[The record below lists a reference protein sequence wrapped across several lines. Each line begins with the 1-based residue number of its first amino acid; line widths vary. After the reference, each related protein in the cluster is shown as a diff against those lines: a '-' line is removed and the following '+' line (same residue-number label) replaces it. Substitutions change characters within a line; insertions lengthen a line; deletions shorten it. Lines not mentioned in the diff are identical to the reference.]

1 MQIRHYIPSDA
12 PAVLQLWDTA
22 GVRAGYAPQDEA
34 GLRALLLAH
43 SDFSA
48 AHTFVLD
55 VDGQAQGFINGCTGA
70 HLAQGAVR
78 GYVSCLLLSEALDTD
93 ENARVLL
100 TALEDSFRQ
109 AGKSVSAVTF
119 FNPIRLPWII
129 PGTPGHQHNNMPGV
143 PRDLPLYGR
152 MLRCGYRE
160 AATEMAMYL
169 DLSAYAYPP
178 AMAEKE
184 RAMAQEGYTVARY
197 QPGLHEGLDDT
208 LSALGNSMWSS
219 EIPAAASAGQYLL
232 VGLKGHTVAG
242 FTGPIYPEPSGRGYF
257 AGLGVAPQYEGHGLG
272 TLLFN
277 KLCLAERACGA
288 QYMSLFT
295 GVNNP
300 AQRIYQAAGFT
311 PRRYFAVMIK
321 EL

>member
-1 MQIRHYIPSDA
+1 
-12 PAVLQLWDTA
+12 
-22 GVRAGYAPQDEA
+22 
-34 GLRALLLAH
+34 
-43 SDFSA
+43 
-48 AHTFVLD
+48 
-55 VDGQAQGFINGCTGA
+55 
-70 HLAQGAVR
+70 
-78 GYVSCLLLSEALDTD
+78 
-93 ENARVLL
+93 
-100 TALEDSFRQ
+100 
-109 AGKSVSAVTF
+109 
-119 FNPIRLPWII
+119 
-129 PGTPGHQHNNMPGV
+129 MPGV

-152 MLRCGYRE
+152 MLQYGYRE

-197 QPGLHEGLDDT
+197 QPGLHEGLDDM
-208 LSALGNSMWSS
+208 LSALCNSMWSS

-257 AGLGVAPQYEGHGLG
+257 AGLGVVPQYEGHGLG

>member
-1 MQIRHYIPSDA
+1 M
-12 PAVLQLWDTA
+12 
-22 GVRAGYAPQDEA
+22 
-34 GLRALLLAH
+34 
-43 SDFSA
+43 
-48 AHTFVLD
+48 LD

-197 QPGLHEGLDDT
+197 QPGLHEGLDDM

-257 AGLGVAPQYEGHGLG
+257 AGLGVAPQYEGHSLG

>member
-1 MQIRHYIPSDA
+1 M
-12 PAVLQLWDTA
+12 
-22 GVRAGYAPQDEA
+22 
-34 GLRALLLAH
+34 
-43 SDFSA
+43 
-48 AHTFVLD
+48 
-55 VDGQAQGFINGCTGA
+55 
-70 HLAQGAVR
+70 
-78 GYVSCLLLSEALDTD
+78 
-93 ENARVLL
+93 
-100 TALEDSFRQ
+100 
-109 AGKSVSAVTF
+109 
-119 FNPIRLPWII
+119 
-129 PGTPGHQHNNMPGV
+129 
-143 PRDLPLYGR
+143 
-152 MLRCGYRE
+152 
-160 AATEMAMYL
+160 
-169 DLSAYAYPP
+169 
-178 AMAEKE
+178 
-184 RAMAQEGYTVARY
+184 
-197 QPGLHEGLDDT
+197 

-277 KLCLAERACGA
+277 RLCLAERACGA

>member
-1 MQIRHYIPSDA
+1 
-12 PAVLQLWDTA
+12 
-22 GVRAGYAPQDEA
+22 
-34 GLRALLLAH
+34 
-43 SDFSA
+43 
-48 AHTFVLD
+48 
-55 VDGQAQGFINGCTGA
+55 
-70 HLAQGAVR
+70 
-78 GYVSCLLLSEALDTD
+78 
-93 ENARVLL
+93 
-100 TALEDSFRQ
+100 
-109 AGKSVSAVTF
+109 
-119 FNPIRLPWII
+119 
-129 PGTPGHQHNNMPGV
+129 
-143 PRDLPLYGR
+143 
-152 MLRCGYRE
+152 
-160 AATEMAMYL
+160 
-169 DLSAYAYPP
+169 
-178 AMAEKE
+178 MAEKE

-197 QPGLHEGLDDT
+197 QPGLHEALDDM

-257 AGLGVAPQYEGHGLG
+257 AGLGVAPQYEGHSLG

>member
-1 MQIRHYIPSDA
+1 MQIRHYTPTDA
-12 PAVLQLWDTA
+12 PAVLRLWNTA
-22 GVRAGYAPQDEA
+22 GVCAGYAPQDENS
-34 GLRALLLAH
+34 LHALLLGH
-43 SDFSA
+43 PDFSP
-48 AHTFVLD
+48 AHTFILQEAD
-55 VDGQAQGFINGCTGA
+55 QIYGFINGCTGA

-78 GYVSCLLLSEALDTD
+78 GYISCLLLQPPLDTD
-93 ENARVLL
+93 EAARALL
-100 TALEDSFRQ
+100 DALEASFRQ

-119 FNPIRLPWII
+119 FNPIRVPWII
-129 PGTPGHQHNNMPGV
+129 PGTPGHQHNNMPGI
-143 PRDLPLYGR
+143 PRDLPLYHR
-152 MLRCGYRE
+152 MLQCGYRE

-178 AMAEKE
+178 ELAAREQ
-184 RAMAQEGYTVARY
+184 AMAQAGYTVARY
-197 QPGLHEGLDDT
+197 QPGLHEGLDDM
-208 LSALGNSMWSS
+208 LSALGNAMWSS

-232 VGLKGHTVAG
+232 VGLKGNTVAG
-242 FTGPIYPEPSGRGYF
+242 FTGPVYPEPTGRGYF

-277 KLCLAERACGA
+277 QLCLAERACGA

-300 AQRIYQAAGFT
+300 AQRIYKATGFT

>member
-1 MQIRHYIPSDA
+1 
-12 PAVLQLWDTA
+12 
-22 GVRAGYAPQDEA
+22 
-34 GLRALLLAH
+34 
-43 SDFSA
+43 
-48 AHTFVLD
+48 
-55 VDGQAQGFINGCTGA
+55 
-70 HLAQGAVR
+70 
-78 GYVSCLLLSEALDTD
+78 
-93 ENARVLL
+93 
-100 TALEDSFRQ
+100 
-109 AGKSVSAVTF
+109 
-119 FNPIRLPWII
+119 
-129 PGTPGHQHNNMPGV
+129 
-143 PRDLPLYGR
+143 
-152 MLRCGYRE
+152 MLV
-160 AATEMAMYL
+160 
-169 DLSAYAYPP
+169 
-178 AMAEKE
+178 E
-184 RAMAQEGYTVARY
+184 R
-197 QPGLHEGLDDT
+197 
-208 LSALGNSMWSS
+208 
-219 EIPAAASAGQYLL
+219 LL

>member
-143 PRDLPLYGR
+143 PRDLPLRLPRGR
-152 MLRCGYRE
+152 DRNGHVSRSLRLCLSPRNGRKR
-160 AATEMAMYL
+160 ARHGAGGLHRGA
-169 DLSAYAYPP
+169 LSARP
-178 AMAEKE
+178 A
-184 RAMAQEGYTVARY
+184 
-197 QPGLHEGLDDT
+197 
-208 LSALGNSMWSS
+208 
-219 EIPAAASAGQYLL
+219 
-232 VGLKGHTVAG
+232 
-242 FTGPIYPEPSGRGYF
+242 
-257 AGLGVAPQYEGHGLG
+257 
-272 TLLFN
+272 
-277 KLCLAERACGA
+277 
-288 QYMSLFT
+288 
-295 GVNNP
+295 
-300 AQRIYQAAGFT
+300 
-311 PRRYFAVMIK
+311 
-321 EL
+321 